1 MTTTT
6 TDYSQSCVYG
16 FMKEEK
22 MYYVGST
29 YDLSNRYSGHK
40 SHCNNEN
47 SHKYNYRIYKFM
59 RENGGFDSF
68 EIVKIRDCPECKTK
82 KELKIYERKYYD
94 HYNPELNHY
103 KPQLTEDELINFKE
117 QKNETQRNDYAQNPE
132 KYNIRNKKYRE
143 ENAESVKAYRDK
155 YREENAEKLKLSRA
169 ENTENNRIY
178 KEKYYEENAEK
189 LKLCNEKYR
198 RENDAKIKEKFNCEC
213 GGRYSLQAKSVHKK
227 TLKHLKYMEEQ
238 NQHNNIVV

>member
-16 FMKEEK
+16 FMKEEI

-29 YDLSNRYSGHK
+29 YDLSHRYSSHK
-40 SHCNNEN
+40 SNCNNEN
-47 SHKYNYRIYKFM
+47 GDKYNYRIYKFM
-59 RENGGFDSF
+59 RENGGFESF
-68 EIVKIRDCPECKTK
+68 EIVKIREYPECKTE
-82 KELKIYERKYYD
+82 KELKTYERNYYD
-94 HYNPELNHY
+94 LYEPGLNRY
-103 KPQLTEDELINFKE
+103 KPQLTEDELKNLRE
-117 QKNETQRNDYAQNPE
+117 QKNETQRNNYAQNPE
-132 KYNIRNKKYRE
+132 KYNIRTKKYRE

-155 YREENAEKLKLSRA
+155 YREENAEKLRLSRA
-169 ENTENNRIY
+169 ENTEKNRIY

-198 RENDAKIKEKFNCEC
+198 RENDAKIKEKFTCEC

-227 TLKHLKYMEEQ
+227 TVKHLKYMEEQ
-238 NQHNNIVV
+238 KTIP